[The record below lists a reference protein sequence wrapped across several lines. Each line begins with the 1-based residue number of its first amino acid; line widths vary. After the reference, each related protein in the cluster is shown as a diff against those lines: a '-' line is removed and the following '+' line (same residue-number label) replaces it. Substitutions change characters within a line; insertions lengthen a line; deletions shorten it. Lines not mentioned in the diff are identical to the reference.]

1 MNPNHH
7 QTQCFEY
14 RISGTLDGLTQVPEV
29 QYHRGFDK
37 EQVYVVDVTGNGGL
51 FSVRFGGE
59 GDAPYS
65 DRVITGLYI
74 EAPLSASITVEVVD
88 ADSLRQ
94 QKVVTSVTSDT
105 VYLETP
111 IIVPQASMLKI
122 TGPSGSKVRI
132 SWNYIEK
139 ADQYLSA
146 VCCGDAPVPPTPTAS
161 GTERRT
167 YGSVATTYFGDAYPA
182 TQVSVLNAAA
192 NQGHL
197 DLMANITEYT
207 DCLWDVIQDDGAGNV
222 TVLDSGIQFGSIG
235 DVVTYINTNVAND
248 GNTFQGSVVFHC
260 YDLVSGDVAPPTKIH
275 GQNAIL
281 ARLRSGTRYWSPIE
295 AHAFPSA
302 WTGDQTALAA
312 GWQQAWG
319 TAFPVAPG
327 TWSNNEY
334 AAFWFSTN
342 RRRTYMLSST
352 FIQVDL
358 LSTGS
363 KGRQAMSGGVPVPAP
378 VGAYTIST
386 PGAVPAYFSVDKAGN
401 FQNAY
406 RATPAFVNLPIDL
419 VSGNSVALGY
429 PIANGNAQALL
440 VKPVGIDLIFSNYFD
455 QSQLRLEAVASW
467 QSDGQRKLRR
477 LTPDLPGSGRDD
489 LTGPFTAD
497 QWARAAVPNI
507 YGTLHGH
514 TNHPGPI
521 QFQFRDLTTGRVSK
535 FATAQVYWRVRQRFM
550 PLAALIRNDPR
561 S

>member
-1 MNPNHH
+1 MSPNHN

-29 QYHRGFDK
+29 QYQRGFDK
-37 EQVYVVDVTGNGGL
+37 EQVYVVDVSGNGGL

-74 EAPLSASITVEVVD
+74 EAPVSGAITVEVVD

-139 ADQYLSA
+139 ADQYISA
-146 VCCGDAPVPPTPTAS
+146 VCCGDTPAPPAPVAS

-167 YGSVATTYFGDAYPA
+167 YGSVATTYFGDVYPA
-182 TQVSVLNAAA
+182 TQGAVLNAAA

-197 DLMANITEYT
+197 DLMVNITEYT
-207 DCLWDVIQDDGAGNV
+207 DCLWDVIQDDGTGNV

-275 GQNAIL
+275 GQNGIL
-281 ARLRSGTRYWSPIE
+281 ARLRSATRYWTPIE

-302 WTGDQTALAA
+302 WSDAEDALAISW
-312 GWQQAWG
+312 GLAWG
-319 TAFPVAPG
+319 SAFPVPAGSWGP
-327 TWSNNEY
+327 NEY

-342 RRRTYMLSST
+342 RRRTYMLSSSSL
-352 FIQVDL
+352 QVDI
-358 LSTGS
+358 LSIGA
-363 KGRQAMSGGVPVPAP
+363 KGRRAVSGGTTVPAP

-386 PGAVPAYFSVDKAGN
+386 PGAQPTYFAVDKGGTFQSTYQATQGFVEIPLDLQAG
-401 FQNAY
+401 Y
-406 RATPAFVNLPIDL
+406 
-419 VSGNSVALGY
+419 SVALGY
-429 PIANGNAQALL
+429 PVVNGAAQAML

-467 QSDGQRKLRR
+467 QHDGQRKLRR
-477 LTPDLPGSGRDD
+477 LMPDLPGSGRDD

-497 QWARAAVPNI
+497 QWVPAAVPGAS
-507 YGTLHGH
+507 GTMHGH
-514 TNHPGPI
+514 TNHPGTI
-521 QFQFRDLTTGRVSK
+521 QFQFRDLSTGRVSK
-535 FATAQVYWRVRQRFM
+535 FATAQVYWRVRERFM

-561 S
+561 A